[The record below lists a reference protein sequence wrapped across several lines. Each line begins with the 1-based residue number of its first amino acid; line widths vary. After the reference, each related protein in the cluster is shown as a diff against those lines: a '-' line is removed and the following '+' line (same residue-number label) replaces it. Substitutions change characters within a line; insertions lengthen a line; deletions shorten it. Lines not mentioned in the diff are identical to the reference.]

1 MEILLDTHILLWALT
16 NNPKLPRKALD
27 LIQNKDNDI
36 YYSVASIWEATI
48 KYAIRPDNMPI
59 SGKALSEYCRK
70 AGYRVLAIRE
80 EHVHMLESLHRSP
93 KAPRHNDPFDR
104 VMIAQAKAEQFV
116 FLTHD
121 SMLPFYEEEYVLMV

>member
-70 AGYRVLAIRE
+70 ATGCWQLGKNMCICWNHCIGSKKLQGTMIRLTVL
-80 EHVHMLESLHRSP
+80 
-93 KAPRHNDPFDR
+93 
-104 VMIAQAKAEQFV
+104 
-116 FLTHD
+116 
-121 SMLPFYEEEYVLMV
+121 